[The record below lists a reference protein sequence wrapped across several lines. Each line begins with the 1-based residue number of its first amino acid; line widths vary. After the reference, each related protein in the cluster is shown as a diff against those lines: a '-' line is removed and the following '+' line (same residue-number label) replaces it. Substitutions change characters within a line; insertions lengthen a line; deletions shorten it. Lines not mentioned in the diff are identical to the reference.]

1 MPKNAPQLF
10 SNKKD
15 ALQSLSKL
23 EQMEMLKKLIMQ
35 LNKDL
40 SLSGIDTQ
48 FDISWNPESLISNL
62 TKIIATLL
70 EKDYQKFMNF
80 LYRIDIPEKKLG
92 NIVTSDFSEAV
103 NEIVLMVLKKE
114 WQKVWFRNRNL
125 QRE

>member
-80 LYRIDIPEKKLG
+80 LYRIDIPEKKIG
-92 NIVTSDFSEAV
+92 NITTSDFNEAV

-125 QRE
+125 QQE